1 MKKKKCDN
9 REATLCK
16 VRDLCRLR
24 HLSLSTEDTYCWWI
38 GSYID
43 WLMEHGRQLPDSRAR
58 VEAFLTRVAHRGAAA
73 STQNQAFNA
82 LLFLYREVRGEEL
95 PRIHALRAKR
105 PVQLRQALPKADVLR
120 LLDLVKDEAGYPA
133 RLVAWMLYGCGL
145 RVSEP
150 LNLRIKD
157 VDVSHS
163 RLMIK
168 GAKGGKDR
176 VVHVPCGLMAE
187 LVEQMKRARV
197 VWERDRVDKLPVEV
211 PGLLARKY
219 RGAPFS
225 WQWAWVFPSHRPCV
239 HPRTKERV
247 RYRMHEA
254 NVQRAV
260 KLAARK
266 LNLDGVVTPHVLR
279 HCWATHVMDSGANVR
294 DVQECLGHASLE
306 TTMGYV
312 HPVAGRVVSPLEVG
326 V

>member
-1 MKKKKCDN
+1 MKTTQQKTKDQ
-9 REATLCK
+9 TLAK

-24 HLSLSTEDTYCWWI
+24 HYSLNTEKTYCGWI

-43 WLMEHGRQLPDSRAR
+43 WLAKHGRDLPDSRAR
-58 VEAFLTRVAHRGAAA
+58 VEAFLTREAHRGCAA

-105 PVQLRQALPKADVLR
+105 PAQMRQPVSRPDTLR
-120 LLDLVKDEAGYPA
+120 LLDAAEDEAGYPT
-133 RLVAWMLYGCGL
+133 RLVVRLLYGCGL

-150 LNLRIKD
+150 LNLRVKD
-157 VDVSHS
+157 VDLAGSS
-163 RLMIK
+163 LMIK

-176 VVHVPCGLMAE
+176 RVEVPCSLMAE
-187 LVEQMKRARV
+187 LVEQLKRARV
-197 VWERDRVDKLPVEV
+197 VWERDQIDKLPVEV

-225 WQWAWVFPSHRPCV
+225 WQWAWVFPSHRGCV
-239 HPRTKERV
+239 HPRTGERV

-254 NVQRAV
+254 NVQRTV

-266 LNLDGVVTPHVLR
+266 LGLDGAVTPHVLR
-279 HCWATHVMDSGANVR
+279 HCWATHVMDAGANVR
-294 DVQECLGHASLE
+294 DVQDRLGHASLE
-306 TTMGYV
+306 TTMVYV
-312 HPVAGRVVSPLEVG
+312 HSQTGRIPSVI
-326 V
+326 